1 MMKQQLTKYILTPL
15 FLINF
20 IYSIG
25 QDNIDLLIDGMSVE
39 QKVGQMTQINLGFLS
54 SSVDQHDG
62 KVKQID
68 NGKLKRAIEQYHV
81 GSILNTA
88 GTAYS
93 IEKWHK
99 ILTKIQDIALATPLK
114 IPVLYG
120 IDAIHGVTYT
130 KGSTL
135 FPHNIGL
142 AATRNPVIANQIA
155 VATAK
160 ETRASGLRWNFDPV
174 IDVGRN
180 PLWPRFCETFGEDPF
195 LVSTLGAE
203 LIKGYEQDG
212 LSQNTAVA
220 SCMKHFIGYSDPKSG
235 KDRTEAYISDITLWQ
250 KHIPSFKAAID
261 AGASTIMINSSMIND
276 VPVHGSY
283 KLLTQLLRNK
293 LGFKGMIV
301 TDWEDIIRLHE
312 RHKIAETPREAV
324 RIAIE
329 AGIDMSM
336 VPNSFSFCEHLIDL
350 VKSGDVSEER
360 IDASVRRILVL
371 KRDLGLF
378 ENAYPEKDAL
388 QNFGLQE
395 YQSLALNSARE
406 SMVLLKNQNNV
417 LPLSKNK
424 KYLLLGPGANC
435 LSALNGCWS
444 YSWQGDN
451 EEVYPKTSKTIL
463 DVFQERFSANQ
474 VLCDV
479 KSEYSNVTNF
489 NINFSD
495 EEISNVDYV
504 ILFLGENAYAE
515 SPGNIDDLTLDPNQ
529 IDLAKRAIA
538 LDKKIVLVLIQGR
551 PRIINDF
558 SENIDG
564 IINAF
569 LPGSMG
575 AQAIV
580 DVLFGDFN
588 PSGTLPFTYPAH
600 SGDLLTYD
608 HKNLSAM
615 VRTAP
620 NKKIYGGYHP
630 AFKFGEGLSYSDF
643 SISNFKLNADT
654 IAADEKLQIS
664 FQLKNNSELDGTKN
678 IDVFINDHY
687 ASLAP
692 DVKNLKD
699 FTKVFLKGGS
709 QKEVRM
715 ELDRDDLFFFNA
727 KGEKLLEE
735 GSFSVFIGD
744 QKATFYLKN

>member
-1 MMKQQLTKYILTPL
+1 MMKHSAKHFLSLL
-15 FLINF
+15 FLCNVMSF
-20 IYSIG
+20 FS
-25 QDNIDLLIDGMSVE
+25 QDQIDLLIEKMTIE

-68 NGKLKRAIEQYHV
+68 SEKLKKAIENYHV

-93 IEKWHK
+93 VEKWHR
-99 ILTKIQDIALATPLK
+99 ILTQIQDIALATPLE
-114 IPVLYG
+114 IPILYG

-142 AATRNPVIANQIA
+142 AATRNPTIANQIA

-174 IDVGRN
+174 LDVGRN

-195 LVSTLGAE
+195 LVSVLGAE

-212 LSQNTAVA
+212 LSEETAVA

-261 AGASTIMINSSMIND
+261 AGASTVMINSSMIND

-283 KLLTQLLRNK
+283 KLLTELLRNK

-301 TDWEDIIRLHE
+301 TDWEDIIRLHS
-312 RHKIAETPREAV
+312 RHKIAATPREAV
-324 RIAIE
+324 KIAIN

-350 VKSGDVSEER
+350 VKSGEVSEDR
-360 IDASVRRILVL
+360 IDASVKRILVL
-371 KRDLGLF
+371 KKELGLF
-378 ENAYPEKDAL
+378 DAPYPEKDAV

-406 SMVLLKNQNNV
+406 SLVLLKNEDDV
-417 LPLSKNK
+417 LPLPKNK

-444 YSWQGDN
+444 YSWQGDK
-451 EEVYPKTSKTIL
+451 EDVYPKTSKTIL
-463 DVFQERFSANQ
+463 DVFQERFGDEQ
-474 VLCDV
+474 VMCDV
-479 KSEYSNVTNF
+479 KRDYSDATNF

-515 SPGNIDDLTLDPNQ
+515 SPGNIDDLTLDQNQ
-529 IDLAKRAIA
+529 IELANRAIS
-538 LDKKIVLVLIQGR
+538 LDKKIILVLIQGR

-564 IINAF
+564 IVNAF

-580 DVLFGDFN
+580 DVIFGDFN

-620 NKKIYGGYHP
+620 NKKTYGGYHP
-630 AFKFGEGLSYSDF
+630 AFKFGAGLSYSDF
-643 SISNFKLNADT
+643 AISNFKLSADT
-654 IAADEKLQIS
+654 INVDEKIQIS
-664 FQLKNNSELDGTKN
+664 FQLKNNSKRDGTKN
-678 IDVFINDHY
+678 IDVFIKDHY

-692 DVKNLKD
+692 DVRNLKY
-699 FTKVFLKGGS
+699 FTKVFLKAGA
-709 QKEVRM
+709 QKEVRID
-715 ELDRDDLFFFNA
+715 LDKNDLFFFNSR
-727 KGEKLLEE
+727 GEKLLEE
-735 GSFSVFIGD
+735 GSFSVFIED
-744 QKATFYLKN
+744 QNAAFYLKE

>member
-1 MMKQQLTKYILTPL
+1 MMKHSTKYFLTFL
-15 FLINF
+15 FLCNVICLL
-20 IYSIG
+20 G
-25 QDNIDLLIDGMSVE
+25 QDQIDLLIEKMTVE

-62 KVKQID
+62 KVKKID
-68 NGKLKRAIEQYHV
+68 KEKLKNAIENYHV

-88 GTAYS
+88 GTAYT
-93 IEKWHK
+93 IDKWHR
-99 ILTKIQDIALATPLK
+99 ILTEIQDIALATPLE

-142 AATRNPVIANQIA
+142 AATRNPAIANQIA
-155 VATAK
+155 FATAK
-160 ETRASGLRWNFDPV
+160 ECRASGLRWNFDPV
-174 IDVGRN
+174 LDVGRN

-195 LVSTLGAE
+195 LVSSLGVE

-212 LSQNTAVA
+212 LSENTAVA

-276 VPVHGSY
+276 VPVHASY
-283 KLLTQLLRNK
+283 RLLTELLRNK
-293 LGFKGMIV
+293 LGFEGMIV

-312 RHKIAETPREAV
+312 RHKIAATPREAV

-336 VPNSFSFCEHLIDL
+336 VPNSFSFCEHLINL
-350 VKSGDVSEER
+350 VKNGDLSEDR
-360 IDASVRRILVL
+360 IDESVRRILVL

-378 ENAYPEKDAL
+378 ENAYPEKDAV

-406 SMVLLKNQNNV
+406 SIVLLKNSDQV

-444 YSWQGDN
+444 YSWQGDK
-451 EEVYPKTSKTIL
+451 EDVYPKTSKTIL
-463 DVFQERFSANQ
+463 EVFQERFSSNQ

-479 KSEYSNVTNF
+479 KSDYSNSTNF
-489 NINFSD
+489 EINYSD

-515 SPGNIDDLTLDPNQ
+515 SPGNIDDLTLDHNQ
-529 IDLAKRAIA
+529 IKLAKRAIS
-538 LDKKIVLVLIQGR
+538 LDKKIILVLIQGR
-551 PRIINDF
+551 PRIISDF
-558 SENIDG
+558 SANMDG

-643 SISNFKLNADT
+643 SISDFKLNSDT
-654 IAADEKLQIS
+654 ISGDEKLQVS
-664 FQLKNNSELDGTKN
+664 FQLKNNSNLDGTKN
-678 IDVFINDHY
+678 IDVFIQDHF

-692 DVKNLKD
+692 DVMNLKAI
-699 FTKVFLKGGS
+699 TKVFLKGGD
-709 QKEVRM
+709 QKEVTIT
-715 ELDRDDLFFFNA
+715 LDKADLFFFNA
-727 KGEKLLEE
+727 YGEKLLEE
-735 GSFSVFIGD
+735 GFFSVLIED
-744 QKATFYLKN
+744 QNQSFYYKK

>member
-68 NGKLKRAIEQYHV
+68 NGKLKSAIEQYHV

-212 LSQNTAVA
+212 LSQSTAVA

-699 FTKVFLKGGS
+699 FTKVFLKGGA